1 MQKEQTVVS
10 SVEEQLLERD
20 VILDDLK
27 GQLIQAQQKMK
38 KLADRH
44 RKDVSFD
51 EGEWVFL
58 KLQPYRQRSMA
69 HRPFQKLAARC
80 YGPYLIIKKIGSVAY
95 PVTWVSQDSP
105 SVPRFATKESHW
117 RSRGKA
123 HLTRSSIG
131 RELILNWEPEAVL
144 EVRNQEEEDGLRME
158 VLIKWKDMPEFE
170 STWEDFMTIQQ
181 NISGIWSW
189 GQGQSL
195 GKE

>member
-1 MQKEQTVVS
+1 MHNTAYHTSGKITPFKALYSRDSPQILRMQKEQTVVS

-95 PVTWVSQDSP
+95 PVT
-105 SVPRFATKESHW
+105 
-117 RSRGKA
+117 
-123 HLTRSSIG
+123 
-131 RELILNWEPEAVL
+131 
-144 EVRNQEEEDGLRME
+144 
-158 VLIKWKDMPEFE
+158 
-170 STWEDFMTIQQ
+170 
-181 NISGIWSW
+181 
-189 GQGQSL
+189 
-195 GKE
+195 